1 VLPFLRKVEPGVHLK
16 TGTGSRRIRARDFTT
31 LSISLL
37 AASLLLATPVKAA
50 SAFAAGIPD
59 DIGKD
64 GVAVGAGFNYDNRAL
79 AEQNA
84 MDQCHKQMSATAEVR
99 GLCKIVDHFDHRCL
113 VVAMDPKDGTP
124 GFGWAI
130 ADTSDSAHDQALNF
144 CHQTAGNDRAP
155 YCVVSFTDC
164 DTKP

>member
-1 VLPFLRKVEPGVHLK
+1 MK
-16 TGTGSRRIRARDFTT
+16 TGTGSRGIRTPQRNFTA
-31 LSISLL
+31 LSVSLL

-59 DIGKD
+59 DIATS
-64 GVAVGAGFNYDNRAL
+64 GVAVGAGYNYDTREL
-79 AEQNA
+79 AEENA

-99 GLCKIVDHFDHRCL
+99 GMCKIVDHFDHRCL

-130 ADTSDSAHDQALNF
+130 ADTADSAHDQALNF
-144 CHQTAGNDRAP
+144 CRQTAGNDRGP

-164 DTKP
+164 DTRP